1 MKIEDKYILELC
13 KFIYPN
19 KIAIESMMKKPLNY
33 QYILGQLL
41 YNRMGGVAYY
51 TLLKSNLLKDTNRE
65 FRNTLKIIFESGV
78 SKTDALH
85 TSLGYLY
92 TILKDVDFNYA
103 ILKGS
108 FLVNLYPDGLRTSND
123 IDILISPENITDLSK
138 MLISSGFKQGFIH
151 NNSFVQANRKE
162 IINSRMN
169 RGETIPFI
177 KELNMPNIKY
187 LELDVNFS
195 LDFKSGNDK
204 EIVRSLLNDANEL
217 KRSRLKTLNEIDF
230 LIHLCTHLFK
240 EATVMAWVNMGR
252 DLSLYKFC
260 DISLFLHAYGTSVF
274 YEKLTKRITDLN
286 LCSECYFSLYY
297 TCHLFDIVDS
307 NLFDLLKNIKPDD
320 EQLLNRVIE
329 PSLNKIFTYTID
341 LKKRIFCSNR
351 KEYLYEVGD
360 V

>member
-41 YNRMGGVAYY
+41 YNRMGVVAYY

-252 DLSLYKFC
+252 DLSLYITERKVYSF
-260 DISLFLHAYGTSVF
+260 
-274 YEKLTKRITDLN
+274 EKGIN
-286 LCSECYFSLYY
+286 IA
-297 TCHLFDIVDS
+297 FDINYYLGVCDYELEIEFEYS
-307 NLFDLLKNIKPDD
+307 EKETAIQLMKKLSLKSSRPIDNKSTRF
-320 EQLLNRVIE
+320 LKRLNRLDYSEIKC
-329 PSLNKIFTYTID
+329 NF
-341 LKKRIFCSNR
+341 
-351 KEYLYEVGD
+351 
-360 V
+360 